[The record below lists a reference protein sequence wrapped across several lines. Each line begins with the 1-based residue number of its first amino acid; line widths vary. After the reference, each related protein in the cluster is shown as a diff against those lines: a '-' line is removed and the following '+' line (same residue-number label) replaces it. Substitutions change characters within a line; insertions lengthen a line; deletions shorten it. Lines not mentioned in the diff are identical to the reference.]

1 MINRTVT
8 IEREGKYWLV
18 FIDGTTGLTQA
29 RRYEEV
35 TAMAREYVALVE
47 NVPVQDVVIGAISVK
62 GASEELAQAI
72 ADRQTAS
79 ALEISATRKIREVA
93 QRLRADSVP
102 LTEIGQILGVS
113 HQRVAQLLQA
123 A

>member
-18 FIDGTTGLTQA
+18 YIDGTTGLTQA

-47 NVPVQDVVIGAISVK
+47 NVPLHDVTIDAISVK
-62 GASEELAQAI
+62 GASETLAQAI
-72 ADRQTAS
+72 ADRQTAA
-79 ALEISATRKIREVA
+79 ALEMAATRQIREIA
-93 QRLRADSVP
+93 RKLRADSVP
-102 LTEIGQILGVS
+102 LTEIGQIMGVS
-113 HQRVAQLLQA
+113 HQRVAQLLKA